1 MGWVEELKALLSS
14 LGVSFEVEESVR
26 IHVGDVVAEVVEE
39 DGSITVTASVSLPT
53 PDAGPGD
60 VDYYASQYRT
70 ALRLMLGLGGGLE
83 YELDTS
89 LPDYPL
95 LRIVKRFREPGEVL
109 EALRRSL
116 ESLKRSTVSD

>member
-1 MGWVEELKALLSS
+1 MGWVEELKSLLSS

-26 IHVGDVVAEVVEE
+26 FHVDDIVVEVVDEG
-39 DGSITVTASVSLPT
+39 DGFSVTASVNLPT

-60 VDYYASQYRT
+60 VDYYANQYRS

-95 LRIVKRFREPGEVL
+95 LRIVKRFSDAGELL

-116 ESLKRSTVSD
+116 KALKPSTVSD